1 MGERRREGRTRRW
14 GKGYFE
20 EGEGMRR
27 RKKVLGERKKKR
39 PQGRGG
45 EWITQS
51 KIIKSSRGFDWSDKS
66 HLNIQ

>member
-1 MGERRREGRTRRW
+1 M

-27 RKKVLGERKKKR
+27 RRKVLGERKRKR
-39 PQGRGG
+39 QQGRGG

-51 KIIKSSRGFDWSDKS
+51 KIIKI
-66 HLNIQ
+66 IQRL

>member
-1 MGERRREGRTRRW
+1 
-14 GKGYFE
+14 
-20 EGEGMRR
+20 MRR
-27 RKKVLGERKKKR
+27 RRKVLGERKKR
-39 PQGRGG
+39 QQERGG